1 MFNSG
6 NVNLTPKF
14 HGENFKMDGLLNRL
28 GMEALKGHWYHCFFY
43 TDLKLLLFFFKLGLG
58 HFGGDHTRHKPRP

>member
-28 GMEALKGHWYHCFFY
+28 GMEAFKGH
-43 TDLKLLLFFFKLGLG
+43 
-58 HFGGDHTRHKPRP
+58 

>member
-28 GMEALKGHWYHCFFY
+28 GMEALKGHWYHCFF
-43 TDLKLLLFFFKLGLG
+43 LNWSEIVVVFF
-58 HFGGDHTRHKPRP
+58 

>member
-28 GMEALKGHWYHCFFY
+28 GIDI
-43 TDLKLLLFFFKLGLG
+43 TVFFKLI
-58 HFGGDHTRHKPRP
+58 